1 MERVM
6 NNITLLE
13 RETMR
18 KRKPAKRTQKR
29 TYNGIKL
36 GRLDV
41 KKEVIIVTCNPS
53 QHGKSW
59 RIE

>member
-1 MERVM
+1 M
-6 NNITLLE
+6 TLLE

-18 KRKPAKRTQKR
+18 KSPKRKRTQTP

-41 KKEVIIVTCNPS
+41 KKEVVIVTCNPS